1 MYNQQIQLNRV
12 FFVEEV
18 PEEIERLFRK
28 SASSLAHS
36 FGDPL
41 IELTTL
47 LEQKNY
53 VVFLEKLHQFRESLG
68 RADMLLQD
76 CDGIIRNYIN
86 ITTQPQA
93 EQQSHDTQGHGKPNP
108 ELEAILSSLQNK
120 AEEAQTMREKM
131 ENKNVQEG

>member
-1 MYNQQIQLNRV
+1 MQNQQIQLNRV
-12 FFVEEV
+12 FFVEEI

-36 FGDPL
+36 SSEPL
-41 IELTTL
+41 MELTSL

-76 CDGIIRNYIN
+76 CDGIVRNYIN
-86 ITTQPQA
+86 ITTQPQI
-93 EQQSHDTQGHGKPNP
+93 EQQSHDALGHGKPNP
-108 ELEAILSSLQNK
+108 ELEAILSGLQSK
-120 AEEAQTMREKM
+120 AEEAQAMREKM

>member
-1 MYNQQIQLNRV
+1 
-12 FFVEEV
+12 
-18 PEEIERLFRK
+18 LFRK

>member
-12 FFVEEV
+12 FFVEEI

-28 SASSLAHS
+28 SASSLSHS
-36 FGDPL
+36 FGEPL
-41 IELTTL
+41 MELTTL

-68 RADMLLQD
+68 RADMILQD
-76 CDGIIRNYIN
+76 CDGIVRNYIN

-93 EQQSHDTQGHGKPNP
+93 DQQSHDNQEHGKPNP
-108 ELEAILSSLQNK
+108 ELEAILSSLQSK
-120 AEEAQTMREKM
+120 ADEAQAMRQNLEK
-131 ENKNVQEG
+131 NNVQEG